1 MAKNK
6 KSKSTPKKIVEDEI
20 LTNKDL
26 LPQNILQIG
35 SRDDEDK
42 TIYIYQSVYKEIHDF
57 TKDKTENE
65 SGGVLVGN
73 VVDAFGKTNIII
85 KGFIEAKFC
94 EATPTTL
101 KFTHE
106 TWDYINDIREEQF
119 ENQVILGWIHTHP
132 NFGIF
137 LSEYDKFIHQNFFN
151 EEFQTAYVVDP
162 IQHIEGFYI
171 WVNGNITKCKGFYIF
186 DKTGVPI
193 EDLEEDDV
201 SIKGA
206 TSTSANSLTSKIVLA
221 VLSVAVVVMAV
232 IIVGMNGKL
241 NTMQQQQTQALA
253 AIQQNEFYYQQELS
267 QLSEQVSSLMPT
279 TEENTEAESK
289 SDDETTQGN
298 ETTTMEATTE
308 ESTEATTEKTT
319 TVEKVKEG

>member
-6 KSKSTPKKIVEDEI
+6 KSKAASKKVVEDEI

-42 TIYIYQSVYKEIHDF
+42 TIYIYQSAYREIHDF

-65 SGGVLVGN
+65 SGGILVGN

-85 KGFIEAKFC
+85 KGFIEAKYC

-106 TWDYINDIREEQF
+106 TWDYINDIKDEQF

-151 EEFQTAYVVDP
+151 EKFQTAYVVDP

-171 WVNGNITKCKGFYIF
+171 WVNGSITKCKGFYIF

-201 SIKGA
+201 PVKGA
-206 TSTSANSLTSKIVLA
+206 TSDNSNSLTAKIVLS
-221 VLSVAVVVMAV
+221 VLSVAVIVLAAIVVG
-232 IIVGMNGKL
+232 INGKMR
-241 NTMQQQQTQALA
+241 TMQQQQNQALA
-253 AIQQNEFYYQQELS
+253 VIQQDKYYYQQELS
-267 QLSEQVSSLMPT
+267 RLSEQVSSLMPT
-279 TEENTEAESK
+279 TEKPTEPKTSVGDKTTQENKTATTIKDTTKTTAKNTTEA
-289 SDDETTQGN
+289 
-298 ETTTMEATTE
+298 A
-308 ESTEATTEKTT
+308 
-319 TVEKVKEG
+319 KER